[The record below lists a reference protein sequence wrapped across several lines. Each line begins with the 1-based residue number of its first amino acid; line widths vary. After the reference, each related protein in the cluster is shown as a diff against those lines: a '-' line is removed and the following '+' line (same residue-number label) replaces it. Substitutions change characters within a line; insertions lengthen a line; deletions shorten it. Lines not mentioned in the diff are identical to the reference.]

1 MRLYVCACSGHDAF
15 VCVAPD
21 ALEVRIL
28 VPGVYMGGE
37 GKGVGK

>member
-1 MRLYVCACSGHDAF
+1 MCAHAQAMMPSFVLPQMR
-15 VCVAPD
+15 
-21 ALEVRIL
+21 LEVRIL

>member
-1 MRLYVCACSGHDAF
+1 MPSFVLPQMR
-15 VCVAPD
+15 
-21 ALEVRIL
+21 LEVRIL